1 MFLGFYDATSREFV
15 YCNAGH
21 LPPILIAR
29 DGTVSRLDTAGMV
42 VGLFD
47 GETYGESAMAM
58 HPGDLFVAFSDGI
71 TEPENDSVEFGE
83 ERLIAL
89 IQQHRSQPLI
99 EIAAVITDAVL
110 QWIGTEEQPDDI
122 TVVLARAR

>member
-1 MFLGFYDATSREFV
+1 LS

-21 LPPILIAR
+21 LPPILITR
-29 DGTVSRLDTAGMV
+29 DGAVSRLDTAGMV

-47 GETYGESAMAM
+47 GETYGETTMAL

-71 TEPENDSVEFGE
+71 TEPENNSEEFGE

-89 IQQHRSQPLI
+89 IQQHRNQPLV
-99 EIAAVITDAVL
+99 EIAQAITDAVL
-110 QWIGTEEQPDDI
+110 QWIGTAEQPDDI